1 MTDSNLFVW
10 FTGMQNSV
18 RKEKPVISP
27 GSTTV
32 FPHHKQGKHKCTW
45 SGLTHALQQSLQ
57 HYINTS
63 VSSDST
69 GQSHLATALI
79 IAMST
84 IFIMAI
90 AIVLII
96 MFYIL
101 KAKPGGHG
109 KTHTNNLK
117 FKVERLERYIIFTF
131 YDLFNY
137 FFYPCLFV
145 YVQHVVPDK
154 LWNQWRLKP
163 TSRKTRKKFLVIY
176 HTHTTNP
183 FFCIVVQHKFL
194 KFEIELSFSIVN
206 CILVRPEE
214 SPESVDSMPK
224 NSVLDWYIKLY
235 LLRSWCVH
243 RVFALCVGL
252 V

>member
-10 FTGMQNSV
+10 FTGMQTSV

-45 SGLTHALQQSLQ
+45 SGLTHLLQQSLQ

-63 VSSDST
+63 VFSDST

-109 KTHTNNLK
+109 KTHTSNLK
-117 FKVERLERYIIFTF
+117 FKVEHLELYIIFTF

-137 FFYPCLFV
+137 FFLSASVCLCAACCSG
-145 YVQHVVPDK
+145 QVVKSVEAQTNKQEDK
-154 LWNQWRLKP
+154 KEVP
-163 TSRKTRKKFLVIY
+163 G
-176 HTHTTNP
+176 
-183 FFCIVVQHKFL
+183 
-194 KFEIELSFSIVN
+194 EI
-206 CILVRPEE
+206 
-214 SPESVDSMPK
+214 
-224 NSVLDWYIKLY
+224 
-235 LLRSWCVH
+235 
-243 RVFALCVGL
+243 
-252 V
+252 

>member
-1 MTDSNLFVW
+1 
-10 FTGMQNSV
+10 MQNSV

-32 FPHHKQGKHKCTW
+32 FPHHKQGKHKCTR
-45 SGLTHALQQSLQ
+45 SGLTRALQQSLQ

-63 VSSDST
+63 LFSDST

-117 FKVERLERYIIFTF
+117 FKVEHLELHIIFTF
-131 YDLFNY
+131 YDLFIY
-137 FFYPCLFV
+137 FFFIRVCLSMCSMLFRTSCEISGSS
-145 YVQHVVPDK
+145 
-154 LWNQWRLKP
+154 NQQTGR
-163 TSRKTRKKFLVIY
+163 
-176 HTHTTNP
+176 
-183 FFCIVVQHKFL
+183 Q
-194 KFEIELSFSIVN
+194 E
-206 CILVRPEE
+206 
-214 SPESVDSMPK
+214 
-224 NSVLDWYIKLY
+224 
-235 LLRSWCVH
+235 RSSW
-243 RVFALCVGL
+243 
-252 V
+252 

>member
-1 MTDSNLFVW
+1 MADNLFVC

-32 FPHHKQGKHKCTW
+32 FPHHKQGKHKCTR
-45 SGLTHALQQSLQ
+45 SGLTRALQQSPQ

-63 VSSDST
+63 LFSDST

-109 KTHTNNLK
+109 KTHANNLK
-117 FKVERLERYIIFTF
+117 FKVEHLELILYLHFMI
-131 YDLFNY
+131 YLFIH
-137 FFYPCLFV
+137 FFLSV
-145 YVQHVVPDK
+145 SVQHVVPDK
-154 LWNQWRLKP
+154 L
-163 TSRKTRKKFLVIY
+163 
-176 HTHTTNP
+176 
-183 FFCIVVQHKFL
+183 
-194 KFEIELSFSIVN
+194 
-206 CILVRPEE
+206 
-214 SPESVDSMPK
+214 
-224 NSVLDWYIKLY
+224 
-235 LLRSWCVH
+235 
-243 RVFALCVGL
+243 
-252 V
+252 